1 MLDKNF
7 LEEKRIEL
15 GRKEYIKFLIK
26 QSIRKRKSELIKK
39 NKILEFND
47 FTNNYLTFNINFTKI
62 KNLENH
68 FNLVIVG
75 NFTRDLNTL
84 EKSLELYLLQKAILL
99 KGKFEFLSFFME
111 NKELLYY
118 KEDLLKLIHYLPV
131 FYYNTQIRYGVSEN
145 SISLTYNEKEF
156 ILGKFNLEEEFFK
169 EKLINFMDFFGINY
183 FIRKGKE
190 INKKIEEKTIIS
202 TKKDIIIDTEIKI
215 IDNNL

>member
-118 KEDLLKLIHYLPV
+118 KEDLLRLIHYLPV

>member
-202 TKKDIIIDTEIKI
+202 TKKDIIIDTEI
-215 IDNNL
+215 